1 MFLLLREEGISDDR
15 RNLRLLFSFKLPFVN
30 PFRPNLTSSEMEA
43 LLLKVNERTAVGTS
57 AAKKIRSEGKIPVNL
72 YGPSGNRELTVDA
85 SEFRVFYKQVKDQSA
100 LFEIED
106 TSGKQT
112 RCLIEDVQV
121 DAMSRKV
128 IHVDLREIAKG
139 VELHAHVPVH
149 VKGTAFG
156 VKNQGGVIEVVAHEL
171 EVRCL
176 PRNLP
181 KELLV
186 DVSELKVHDSLHV
199 RDLVAPEGVVILNP
213 GDEVV
218 VSCAT
223 SAKMETTTAE
233 EEEESE
239 ED

>member
-1 MFLLLREEGISDDR
+1 
-15 RNLRLLFSFKLPFVN
+15 
-30 PFRPNLTSSEMEA
+30 MEA

-72 YGPSGNRELTVDA
+72 YGPSGNRELTVDS
-85 SEFRVFYKQVKDQSA
+85 SEFRVFYKQIKDQSA

-106 TSGKQT
+106 AAGKQT

-121 DAMSRKV
+121 DAISRKV
-128 IHVDLREIAKG
+128 MHVDLREIAKG
-139 VELHAHVPVH
+139 VEIHAHVPVH
-149 VKGTAFG
+149 AKGIAFG
-156 VKNQGGVIEVVAHEL
+156 VKNQGGVLEVVAHEL

-176 PRNLP
+176 PRHLP
-181 KELLV
+181 KEILV

-199 RDLVAPEGVVILNP
+199 RDLVAPEGVAILNP

-223 SAKMETTTAE
+223 AAKLEPSTE
-233 EEEESE
+233 EADDSD

>member
-1 MFLLLREEGISDDR
+1 
-15 RNLRLLFSFKLPFVN
+15 
-30 PFRPNLTSSEMEA
+30 MEA
-43 LLLKVNERTAVGTS
+43 LLLKVNERESVGTS

-72 YGPSGNRELTVDA
+72 YGPSGNRHLTVDA
-85 SEFRVFYKQVKDQSA
+85 SEFRVFYKEVKDQSA

-106 TSGKQT
+106 TGGKKT
-112 RCLIEDVQV
+112 RCLIEEVQI
-121 DAMSRKV
+121 DTIARKP
-128 IHVDLREIAKG
+128 IHIDLREIAKG
-139 VELHAHVPVH
+139 VEISAHVPVH
-149 VKGTAFG
+149 AKGTAFG
-156 VKNQGGVIEVVAHEL
+156 VKNQGGVLEIVAHEL

-186 DVSELKVHDSLHV
+186 DVSGLKIHESLHV
-199 RDLVAPEGVVILNP
+199 SDLTAPEGVAILNP

-223 SAKMETTTAE
+223 AGKLESTESDEAKVD
-233 EEEESE
+233 SD